1 MDDWDKFGYT
11 NHNSNRS
18 SGQPDPNTAN
28 QETEAG
34 GTSNCTDFIIKENGE
49 ENGEQTVY
57 VSSGNKE
64 KKKKEP
70 KYVTKKAFVITLI
83 FAMLFSAVVGAGAYA
98 LANSVF
104 GGTTIDK
111 SISTTNYNLAE
122 NTGSPLSVQEIV
134 AKNENSV
141 VAITTESMSTDTW
154 LGQYVTQG
162 AGSGVIISEDGYIV
176 TNNHVIEG
184 ANSIQVTLNDGTEAE
199 ASLVAT
205 DEQTDVAVI
214 KIDKTGL
221 TPVTFGDSSEL
232 SVGDLAIA
240 IGNPL
245 GQFAG
250 SASEGIISGL
260 EREITLDGQ
269 SMSLIQT
276 SASINPGN
284 SGGGLFDQYGNLIGI
299 VVAKS
304 SGSEVEGLG
313 FAIPSNTVQEIA
325 QALMENGYV
334 EGRPAAGINIIDLT
348 DASDAMRY
356 GVQITG
362 VYINEVTGE
371 NAQKA
376 GLKAG
381 DLIYY
386 LDDTKITSG
395 DQLVSLIQNH
405 EVGDTVTFTVVRDNE
420 MQQIELELEESTDIP
435 DSENTDGN
443 GNSSN
448 SQ

>member
-11 NHNSNRS
+11 DDGDHRPDGRS
-18 SGQPDPNTAN
+18 
-28 QETEAG
+28 ETND
-34 GTSNCTDFIIKENGE
+34 TSTSSSTDFIIKSTGDDNT
-49 ENGEQTVY
+49 QTVF
-57 VSSGNKE
+57 VSETNKR
-64 KKKKEP
+64 KKKEP
-70 KYVTKKAFVITLI
+70 TFVTKKAFAITLI
-83 FAMLFSAVVGAGAYA
+83 FAMLFSAAIGAGAYA
-98 LANSVF
+98 IAMSTF
-104 GGTTIDK
+104 GGSTIDK
-111 SISTTNYNLAE
+111 SISTTNYNLAK

-141 VAITTESMSTDTW
+141 VAIVTESVSTDSW

-162 AGSGVIISEDGYIV
+162 AGSGVIISDDGYIV

-184 ANSIQVTLNDGTEAE
+184 ANNIKVTLHDGTEVPAT
-199 ASLVAT
+199 LVAA

-221 TPVTFGDSSEL
+221 TPVTFGESSDL

-245 GQFAG
+245 GQLAG

-260 EREITLDGQ
+260 EREITLEGK
-269 SMSLIQT
+269 SMTLIQT

-313 FAIPSNTVQEIA
+313 FAIPIDTVKEVA

-334 EGRPAAGINIIDLT
+334 AGRPAAGIQIVDLT
-348 DASDAMRY
+348 SASDAMKY

-371 NAQKA
+371 NAKKA

-386 LDDTKITSG
+386 INDTKVTSAE
-395 DQLVSLIQNH
+395 QLIGIIQKH
-405 EVGDTVTFTVVRDNE
+405 EVGDKVTFTVVRNNE
-420 MQQIELELEESTDIP
+420 METIELELEESNQAKA
-435 DSENTDGN
+435 DSNANQNNKTN
-443 GNSSN
+443 
-448 SQ
+448 